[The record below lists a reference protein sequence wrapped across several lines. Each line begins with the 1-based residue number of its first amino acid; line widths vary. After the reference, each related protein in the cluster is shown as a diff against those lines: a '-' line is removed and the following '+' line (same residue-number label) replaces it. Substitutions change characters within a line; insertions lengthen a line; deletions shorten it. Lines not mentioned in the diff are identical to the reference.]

1 MRDDTPYWVWATEE
15 HEYCPEMLSPLISRQ
30 QQYPNLIGNITL
42 NQTYT
47 TDFVTALFIAAGMG
61 FKSVSTKELFM
72 IAGNKQAELEYT
84 RAKHQQHKQ
93 YVIDYVKTL
102 PSHYEFLKN
111 EIYGGH
117 DDYAM

>member
-1 MRDDTPYWVWATEE
+1 VWATEE
-15 HEYCPEMLSPLISRQ
+15 HEYCPEMLSPTISRQ

-47 TDFVTALFIAAGMG
+47 PDFVPALFIAAGMG
-61 FKSVSTKELFM
+61 VKSVATKELFM
-72 IAGNKQAELEYT
+72 INPVKQTELDYT
-84 RAKHQQHKQ
+84 KAKHEQHRQ
-93 YVIDYVKTL
+93 YVMEYVKTL

-111 EIYGGH
+111 EIYGGK